1 METGLG
7 NKVVLVTGASG
18 GIGGEIARVYAA
30 EGARVA
36 IHCHRNREGAEAVAE
51 AVGRERSLVV
61 QADLTREAEVRRM
74 WDEIERELG
83 PVEILIANSGICI
96 DYGTPLHEKSLEDWN
111 ATLAG
116 NLTSVFLCA
125 REFFRGVVKHGL
137 EEPSMVMI
145 GSTAGI
151 YGEAGNADYAASKAA
166 MNAGFLMSLK
176 NELARLAPLGRV
188 NTVCPGWTVT
198 PMVEEVLEDHDTVR
212 RVLQTMALRKVA
224 RPLDVAQAALY
235 LGSPRLSGH
244 CSGQVITVA
253 GGMEGR
259 VLYQPSEIDPARA

>member
-1 METGLG
+1 MDAGIG

-18 GIGGEIARVYAA
+18 GIGSEIARVYAA

-36 IHCHRNREGAEAVAE
+36 VHYHSNRAGAEAVAAE
-51 AVGRERSLVV
+51 IGRERSLVV
-61 QADLTREAEVRRM
+61 QADLTREDPVRAM
-74 WDEIERELG
+74 WGEIERGLG

-96 DYGTPLHEKSLEDWN
+96 DYGTPIHEKTLEDWN
-111 ATLAG
+111 RTLAG
-116 NLTSVFLCA
+116 NLTSMFLCA
-125 REFFRGVVKHGL
+125 REFFQGVVRHRL

-151 YGEAGNADYAASKAA
+151 HGEAFNADYAASKAA

-176 NELARLAPLGRV
+176 NELARLAPRGRV
-188 NTVCPGWTVT
+188 NTVCPGWTLT
-198 PMVEEVLEDHDTVR
+198 PMAEEVLEDHDTVR

-235 LGSPRLSGH
+235 LGCARLSGH

-259 VLYQPSEIDPARA
+259 VLYSPGEIDPTKA